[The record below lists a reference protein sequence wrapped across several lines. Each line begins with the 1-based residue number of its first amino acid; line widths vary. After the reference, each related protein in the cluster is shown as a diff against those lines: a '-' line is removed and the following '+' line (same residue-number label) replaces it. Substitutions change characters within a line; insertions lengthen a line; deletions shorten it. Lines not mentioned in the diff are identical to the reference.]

1 MSEPVTET
9 VAPAA
14 SEQTRRGANRR
25 LAWKLLG
32 ITALMFG
39 FGYSLV
45 PLYNVFCEVTGIN
58 GKTGE
63 MTAAE
68 AAALQPDLAREVT
81 VEFVTS
87 VSAGLPWRFTAPSQ
101 KVVVHP
107 GVVTTVEFE
116 IVNNGGRDMVGQAI
130 PSVAPSTAARYFS
143 KTECFCFTQQPLES
157 GSIKKMPVRFVV
169 DPKLPADVQTVT
181 LGYTFFEAVPGTAA
195 NINQTRGSLPRS

>member
-1 MSEPVTET
+1 MS
-9 VAPAA
+9 APTL
-14 SEQTRRGANRR
+14 STGEQARRGANRR
-25 LAWKLLG
+25 LAWRLLG
-32 ITALMFG
+32 LTGLMFG

-63 MTAAE
+63 LSAE
-68 AAALQPDLAREVT
+68 QAAALVPDLGREVT

-87 VSAGLPWRFTAPSQ
+87 VSAGLPWRFSAPSH

-107 GVVTTVEFE
+107 GVVTAVEFE
-116 IVNNGGRDMVGQAI
+116 IVNHGGRDMVGQAI

-143 KTECFCFTQQPLES
+143 KTECFCFTQQPLQA
-157 GSIKKMPVRFVV
+157 GQPKKMPVRFVV
-169 DPKLPADVQTVT
+169 DPKLPRDVRTVT

-195 NINQTRGSLPRS
+195 NTNERRGSLPRS